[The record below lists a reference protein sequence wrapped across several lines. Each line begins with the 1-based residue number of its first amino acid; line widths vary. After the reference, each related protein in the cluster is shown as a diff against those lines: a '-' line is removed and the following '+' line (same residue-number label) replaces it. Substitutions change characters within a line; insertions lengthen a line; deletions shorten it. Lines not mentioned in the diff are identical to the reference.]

1 MRWRPLPSSAK
12 VQPPPFGTTLG
23 TIAVS
28 DWAVAQKSDYEA
40 IFKKLGS
47 TMNGENGYT
56 YDSNVNAY
64 LTTGVGGSSLSYD
77 TWAATEYNDPNHY
90 RNQAWIFQG
99 VNNPNLWWSE
109 YKDKNQNVR
118 PVLGF

>member
-1 MRWRPLPSSAK
+1 
-12 VQPPPFGTTLG
+12 
-23 TIAVS
+23 
-28 DWAVAQKSDYEA
+28 
-40 IFKKLGS
+40 
-47 TMNGENGYT
+47 MNGENGYT

-77 TWAATEYNDPNHY
+77 TWAATEYNDLNHY

-109 YKDKNQNVR
+109 YKDRNQNVR